1 MLRTLLLA
9 LLSDFVRAI
18 HRPGNISAKQK
29 KQVVAMPIRKLPGEG
44 TAIMRDPSAGV
55 GLAAAVGIVLL
66 VCCAAA
72 QQNSSGDRIKVVAN
86 ETARRVDIS
95 IDGKPFTSY
104 IWPASL
110 AKPVLYPLRA
120 ATGTIVTRG
129 YPLEPRPGERVDHP
143 HHAGMWF
150 NYGNVNDFDFW
161 NNSEAI
167 KPEDKPK
174 MGNVIHRAI
183 VTAKNGS
190 DHGELVVDADWIS
203 GKQQLILKEHT
214 RLVFRGG
221 PKFRSIDRITTL
233 QAQGEKVVFHDDK
246 EGLLGMRV
254 ARALEAPSD
263 KAEVFTDS
271 SGRPTPVAKMDNT
284 GVNGVYLTSDGKTG
298 DAAWGTRGHWCILT
312 GRVGDDP
319 VTIAILDHPRN
330 PGFPTYWHARGYGL
344 FAANPLA
351 PNIFTNGKE
360 PPMNLSLAPNETV
373 TFRYRVLILSEIA
386 TADTAESEYKNFIA
400 SYR

>member
-1 MLRTLLLA
+1 
-9 LLSDFVRAI
+9 
-18 HRPGNISAKQK
+18 
-29 KQVVAMPIRKLPGEG
+29 
-44 TAIMRDPSAGV
+44 
-55 GLAAAVGIVLL
+55 
-66 VCCAAA
+66 
-72 QQNSSGDRIKVVAN
+72 
-86 ETARRVDIS
+86 
-95 IDGKPFTSY
+95 
-104 IWPASL
+104 
-110 AKPVLYPLRA
+110 
-120 ATGTIVTRG
+120 
-129 YPLEPRPGERVDHP
+129 
-143 HHAGMWF
+143 
-150 NYGNVNDFDFW
+150 
-161 NNSEAI
+161 
-167 KPEDKPK
+167 

-183 VTAKNGS
+183 MAAKNGT
-190 DHGELVVDADWIS
+190 DQGELVVDTDWIT

-233 QAQGEKVVFHDDK
+233 RAQGEKVVFHDDK

-344 FAANPLA
+344 FAANPLGQKV
-351 PNIFTNGKE
+351 FSNGKE
-360 PPMNLSLAPNETV
+360 ELNFSLAPNASV
-373 TFRYRVLILSEIA
+373 TFRYRILISSTIA
-386 TADTAESEYKNFIA
+386 TPEATEAAYKDFIA
-400 SYR
+400 AYH